1 MKPIQYIL
9 SKTVSCGLLLILAS
23 THLFSEDQKSNEA
36 QCISVNERLHI
47 MPPLGLSKQKLLKT
61 LGKPKRTNSLGYDED
76 DGGRAKLTLYEYKTV
91 AVILIRGEVDEVR
104 YKKTGTGISEV
115 IRVGNK
121 WAKIRMALGPTANQA
136 EQPPT
141 EELTLMPS
149 CNYED
154 DPNDF
159 FVYLTFNKGLL
170 KQIRVAVDRP

>member
-1 MKPIQYIL
+1 M
-9 SKTVSCGLLLILAS
+9 LLLILGS
-23 THLFSEDQKSNEA
+23 THLFSEDQKPNEA
-36 QCISVNERLHI
+36 QCIRVNEILHI
-47 MPPLGLSKQKLLKT
+47 KPPLGLSKQKMLKT
-61 LGKPKRTNSLGYDED
+61 LGKPKRRYSLGYDED

-91 AVILIRGEVDEVR
+91 EVILIRGEVDEVR

-121 WAKIRMALGPTANQA
+121 WANIRMVLGPRANQA
-136 EQPPT
+136 EDSPA
-141 EELTLMPS
+141 EELTLIPS

-159 FVYLTFNKGLL
+159 FVYLSFSKGLL